1 MRLALNQERQLRA
14 LIEEQLQRQNELQ
27 RLQQVILINN
37 HHVYYEFT
45 MPDLLNYKI
54 YLSINIFFKTSHFL

>member
-27 RLQQVILINN
+27 RLQQVI
-37 HHVYYEFT
+37 
-45 MPDLLNYKI
+45 
-54 YLSINIFFKTSHFL
+54 